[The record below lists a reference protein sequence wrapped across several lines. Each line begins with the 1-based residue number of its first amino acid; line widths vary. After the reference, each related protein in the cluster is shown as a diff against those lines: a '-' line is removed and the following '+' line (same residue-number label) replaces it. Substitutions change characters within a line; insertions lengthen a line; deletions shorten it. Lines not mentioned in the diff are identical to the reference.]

1 MVRFIASLGI
11 GIIVALA
18 LFLLMNFLI
27 QGGGGFQREAQSGAL
42 VDFVRVERE
51 TTEQLKERQV
61 PRRPPPPTEPPPPP
75 RLEVQD
81 NNRPPPSRLNMT
93 MPNIIGTLG
102 AGGGPFLGGPG
113 GAGNQDGD
121 VIPIFR
127 IPPQYPREAAVAGKE
142 GVVTVRFTITEDGSV
157 EDPVVVT
164 SSDRVF
170 NREALR
176 AILRWK
182 FRARIVDGRPVR
194 REATTDI
201 VFSLEAEEGG

>member
-1 MVRFIASLGI
+1 MVRFVASLGL
-11 GIIVALA
+11 GLAVALA

-27 QGGGGFQREAQSGAL
+27 KGGSSFQREAQSGSM

-51 TTEQLKERQV
+51 TTEQLKERQI
-61 PRRPPPPTEPPPPP
+61 PRRPPPPQEPPPPP
-75 RLEVQD
+75 RLDVSD
-81 NNRPPPSRLNMT
+81 TNRPPPTRLNML

-102 AGGGPFLGGPG
+102 DGGGPFLGGFG
-113 GAGNQDGD
+113 GQGNADGD

-127 IPPQYPREAAVAGKE
+127 VPPQYPREAAMKGWE

-157 EDPVVVT
+157 EDPVVIDT
-164 SSDRVF
+164 TNRVF
-170 NREALR
+170 NRDALR

-194 REATTDI
+194 REATTEI
-201 VFSLEAEEGG
+201 GFTLEPEDDG